1 MLYDIAPHNYLC
13 YSTFCLKNKNYHLKK
28 QILISASRKNQMQER
43 YTARTV
49 LFNEK
54 NQILL
59 LQFNVDNEIFW
70 LTPGGK
76 IELNETPF
84 LAAQRELFEETG
96 IDNADFITPHS
107 YYFESTSTI
116 NGTLTL
122 FKEHIFIAYNK
133 QEILT
138 DSYRSDEEKQIITM
152 SKWWDLDEFRTS
164 GEILY
169 PRDLLTAL
177 HTAIQLKNMP

>member
-1 MLYDIAPHNYLC
+1 MLYDIAPYNYLC
-13 YSTFCLKNKNYHLKK
+13 YSTFCLKNQNYHPKK
-28 QILISASRKNQMQER
+28 TLISANRKTQMQER
-43 YTARTV
+43 ITARTA

-59 LQFNVDNEIFW
+59 LQFTVDNEIFW

-96 IDNADFITPHS
+96 ISNADFITPHS

-138 DSYRSDEEKQIITM
+138 DSYRSDEEKQIITT
-152 SKWWDLDEFRTS
+152 SKWWDLNEFKTS

-169 PRDLLTAL
+169 PLDLLTTL
-177 HTAIQLKNMP
+177 HTAVTKK